1 MRSPSPGNDAAMAS
15 RREPEPQLS
24 SNGRRL
30 LLIGALMIVA
40 GLALAVALDDK
51 ASGIGLAVTGLGA
64 VPFFAGLGMW
74 LSAVVS
80 RRARSGKPFA

>member
-1 MRSPSPGNDAAMAS
+1 MIGAMTS
-15 RREPEPQLS
+15 SREPEPQLS

-30 LLIGALMIVA
+30 LLIGTAMLVV
-40 GLALAVALDDK
+40 GVALAAALDDK
-51 ASGIGLAVTGLGA
+51 ASGIGLAVAGLGA

-80 RRARSGKPFA
+80 RRAGSGKPFA